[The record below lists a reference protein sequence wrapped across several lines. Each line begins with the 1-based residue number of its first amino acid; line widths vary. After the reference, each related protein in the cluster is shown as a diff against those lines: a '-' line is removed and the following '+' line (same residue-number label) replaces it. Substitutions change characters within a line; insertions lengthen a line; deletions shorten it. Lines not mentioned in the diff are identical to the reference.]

1 MNNSNSSLVIFKAIS
16 DFVNELDE
24 TFPDEKFHSIKLYKR
39 LLEKTTI
46 VHTKPIENHVK
57 AVKIFCKKNRNAIV
71 NKDQNNLQLK
81 KIIYSKRVFIDIQ
94 QLLESSDKE
103 TQHVIWQHLLCLSA
117 LVDPASDAKNVL
129 KDSFKNGYISPG
141 ENDFLTN
148 MVDKIENNIDPN
160 AGPLG
165 AMSGL
170 LNSGIV
176 NDLVG
181 SMNSGISNGSLDIGN
196 LVNAVSGL
204 VGNLSNELDTNPE
217 LKQTMG
223 MVTNLVSNLGQNLN
237 NGDNGNQL
245 DLGKM
250 LQTLT
255 NNLAQNTNNMNN
267 QSLVTNESNNNDT
280 VSLTEQS
287 LPQPNNDTVSLTE
300 QSLPQHNNDTVS
312 LTEQSLPQPNN
323 DTVSLTEQSL
333 HQSDQ

>member
-1 MNNSNSSLVIFKAIS
+1 MNHSNSSLVIFKAIS

-39 LLEKTTI
+39 LLEKTTL

-57 AVKIFCKKNRNAIV
+57 AVKIFCKKNRDAIV
-71 NKDQNNLQLK
+71 NKDQNKLQLN

-94 QLLESSDKE
+94 QLLECSDRE
-103 TQHVIWQHLLCLSA
+103 TQHAIWQHLLCLSA

-129 KDSFKNGYISPG
+129 KDSFKNGCISSG

-148 MVDKIENNIDPN
+148 MVDKIENNIDPS

-181 SMNSGISNGSLDIGN
+181 NMNNGISDGSLDIGN

-204 VGNLSNELDTNPE
+204 VGNLSNELNTNPE

-223 MVTNLVSNLGQNLN
+223 MVSNLVSNLGTNLN
-237 NGDNGNQL
+237 NGQNANGKPL
-245 DLGKM
+245 DLGQM
-250 LQTLT
+250 LQSLAT
-255 NNLAQNTNNMNN
+255 NLNHIDNKPQSVNN
-267 QSLVTNESNNNDT
+267 QPLVTNESNDNVQQSLSNLNNSDDNIDIIDQSSHQNND
-280 VSLTEQS
+280 EC
-287 LPQPNNDTVSLTE
+287 NFKKDC
-300 QSLPQHNNDTVS
+300 D
-312 LTEQSLPQPNN
+312 
-323 DTVSLTEQSL
+323 
-333 HQSDQ
+333 